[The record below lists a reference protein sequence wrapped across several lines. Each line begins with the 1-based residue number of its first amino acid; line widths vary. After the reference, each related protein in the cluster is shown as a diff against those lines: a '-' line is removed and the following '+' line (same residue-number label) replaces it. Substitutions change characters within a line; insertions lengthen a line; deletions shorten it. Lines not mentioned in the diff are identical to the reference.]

1 MKNKKT
7 IIIFSIAF
15 IFLFIIALMVLS
27 KENEE
32 TKDEFI
38 EESSEVVIGK
48 IKVAVSPTFYHLFQ
62 DLKDNNNIEVF
73 EIDSTLEGL
82 DLMERGVVDVAVL
95 GRPLREEEL
104 PLLSEVVGEGYDFIY
119 KEEMVISEEE
129 MSEIVFYTD
138 LETEKIINDFKQI
151 TSRNIVKIEDIENY
165 IEKGIVI
172 TSIDGFLVREVVH
185 ILKEDGSRVR
195 LSRLPRVYY
204 FKEIPRKNLDYLID
218 LINNKKEV

>member
-7 IIIFSIAF
+7 VIIFSITL
-15 IFLFIIALMVLS
+15 IFLFIIAFLVLS

-38 EESSEVVIGK
+38 KESSELVIGK
-48 IKVAVSPTFYHLFQ
+48 IKVAVSPTFYYLFQ
-62 DLKDNNNIEVF
+62 DLKENNNIEVF
-73 EIDSTLEGL
+73 ETDSTLEGL

-104 PLLSEVVGEGYDFIY
+104 SLLSEVVGGGYDFIY

-138 LETEKIINDFKQI
+138 LETEEVINDFKQI

-172 TSIDGFLVREVVH
+172 TSIDGLLVRELVH
-185 ILKEDGSRVR
+185 VLKDDGSRVR

-204 FKEIPRKNLDYLID
+204 FEETPRKNLDYLID
-218 LINNKKEV
+218 LIEDKK